1 MSSIIGVTV
10 GTPVPQSDWNQ
21 TNPNR
26 ADYIKNKPDLDSMF
40 GRTSSQINKLDKR
53 VTNLEQGILPSPFV
67 TDDGVAYQKS
77 VPSNALPYAEVEKI
91 GGMTRKC
98 ANLIPFPY
106 ANPSYEMNG
115 ITFTNNGDGSITVN
129 GTATQQAYFIL
140 MSETSAYVN
149 KTISA
154 SGGKSSQC
162 QLVIINYG
170 GDGNY
175 YDSGQGVTA
184 TPIGDIGVWIV
195 VSGGATVNNETIYPM
210 LNEGSTALPYEPY
223 FEGLRSASVT
233 EVESVGANLIDFAET
248 TTTASGYIFRGLFLP
263 QRIKAG
269 TYTFSFRA
277 KNYTPTNQFQCTF
290 LNSKGV
296 IIADSKGV
304 FINETCIFTF
314 TITEEAVVAELYVN
328 STIGGT
334 FYDFMLN
341 RGSTA
346 LPYSPYFRNTL
357 PIPSAVQA
365 KNGINEDVYDFIE
378 WREDGTIKN
387 YECVGAVDMGML
399 DWLKGSPTNDGLSN
413 TFYTRFFA
421 MANRSPLLCSKFTQ
435 VVQTGMWEDITN
447 GEMLS
452 ANDNYIVV
460 ATNHTDAT
468 AFKSAMAGVMLYYEL
483 ANPIITDISNLIT
496 EDNYIGVESGG
507 TITMVNEHQYAV
519 PSSITYQVKGEA

>member
-10 GTPVPQSDWNQ
+10 GTPVPQSDWEQ
-21 TNPNR
+21 KNPNR

-40 GRTSSQINKLDKR
+40 GRTSIQINKLDKR

-67 TDDGVAYQKS
+67 TDDGTAYQKS
-77 VPSNALPYAEVEKI
+77 VPSNALPYAEVEKV

-106 ANPSYEMNG
+106 ANSSYEMNG

-195 VSGGATVNNETIYPM
+195 VSGGATINNEIIYPM

-223 FEGLRSASVT
+223 FEGLRSAPVT
-233 EVESVGANLIDFAET
+233 EVESVGANLIDQDDVTLDESAFVFT
-248 TTTASGYIFRGLFLP
+248 NKPLQLS
-263 QRIKAG
+263 AG
-269 TYTFSFRA
+269 TYTFSFKA
-277 KNYTPTNQFQCTF
+277 KNYSPTHMFEFQVKTEADV
-290 LNSKGV
+290 K
-296 IIADSKGV
+296 IAGAIS
-304 FINETCIFTF
+304 FINENNTCTF
-314 TITEEAVVAELYVN
+314 TISEKADRVYLYAD
-328 STIGGT
+328 SPIGGT
-334 FYDFMLN
+334 YYDIMLN

-346 LPYSPYFRNTL
+346 LPYSPYVRNTL

-365 KNGINEDVYDFIE
+365 LDGYGEGVNESVY
-378 WREDGTIKN
+378 N
-387 YECVGAVDMGML
+387 YIDWEKKQFVQRVGCVDMGTL
-399 DWLKGSPTNDGLSN
+399 DWYVSDSQTSRFATEVPSIVSIAADTADVICGKYNSDVEWKDKTISH
-413 TFYTRFFA
+413 YKTRVYVF
-421 MANRSPLLCSKFTQ
+421 
-435 VVQTGMWEDITN
+435 D
-447 GEMLS
+447 S
-452 ANDNYIVV
+452 AY
-460 ATNHTDAT
+460 TDAET
-468 AFKSAMAGVMLYYEL
+468 FKSAMSGVMLYYEL
-483 ANPIITDISNLIT
+483 AEPIITDISDILS
-496 EDNYIGVESGG
+496 EDNFIGVEGGG
-507 TITMVNEHQYAV
+507 TVTFKNQYEYAV
-519 PSSITYQVKGEA
+519 PSEITYRIKGANV